1 MTREAALLGI
11 PTVSIYAGEP
21 AAVDL
26 YLENAGRLRRLTDNA
41 PLELTPR
48 STQPVRSRGPSAAGA
63 AHHRALRPDR
73 ARIRGKTLV

>member
-26 YLENAGRLRRLTDNA
+26 YLERAGLLRRLTDNA

-48 STQPVRSRGPSAAGA
+48 STQPVRLGDLRRRGQRIIERFVRAGLEYEA
-63 AHHRALRPDR
+63 KH
-73 ARIRGKTLV
+73 

>member
-11 PTVSIYAGEP
+11 PTVSIFAGEP

-41 PLELTPR
+41 PLETHAALHTAGQAR
-48 STQPVRSRGPSAAGA
+48 HIRRRGQRIIERFVRTGLQYEAN
-63 AHHRALRPDR
+63 H
-73 ARIRGKTLV
+73 